1 MLAAAADC
9 ANHYPEQI
17 IYESNWT
24 DTTPNGISWLNLLT
38 AEPIPEET
46 EVTDI
51 SHTPVRHNS
60 ASSCSSSSIGSCYVV
75 LEIQRPRSLTETS
88 STVGKDDEEDG
99 EEEME
104 EEMEELH
111 FAQACTNEQEI
122 DCDQLAVSLT
132 IEVMRVRCLLST
144 CSTRDAGRLGAG
156 RVSHVRVAPSADP

>member
-1 MLAAAADC
+1 MLAAADC
-9 ANHYPEQI
+9 ASHYPEQI
-17 IYESNWT
+17 IYESSWA

-111 FAQACTNEQEI
+111 FAQACTNEPEI

-132 IEVMRVRCLLST
+132 IEVKLVRCIRST
-144 CSTRDAGRLGAG
+144 SFTNHADRLGTG
-156 RVSHVRVAPSADP
+156 RVPHVRVSRRADA